1 MRKTNLFYTDG
12 PDSKFLTFSNYTESL
27 TGNFISTDTKIF
39 PSTFLCLYIE
49 KLNDENGRI
58 DAEKK
63 KEFINK
69 YLVGY
74 YENKL
79 AVLHDIAKYNNENP
93 EKYIKPLSYLLK
105 TISMFINEG
114 SEEGN
119 EESIQINYIND
130 ITEQDYNG
138 SYTDTICIVDF
149 NKYYILDQISSSD
162 NQNYK
167 IASVTENIDRL
178 HGWNESQL
186 SSWFSD
192 QVPEPIYDN
201 TEDNTGIYCYNDN
214 EFDSM
219 QLLLSTNISDS
230 EKTNKIKFNVIIP
243 LYDVTNMNY
252 HTNETFLEDYK
263 DTLSID
269 LKDDTYRKYVPL
281 GIWFADK
288 TVELYKDTQTG
299 FTQTWSL
306 VISSQFKP
314 FPYAKM
320 QVNDPNEKTNSNAF
334 PTFAMILSRQNEILD
349 KFQYLENLISEQNN
363 VIAKIRSDIQHI
375 NTIENVDNIKKNF
388 IEYEYNMTN
397 KFNDL
402 KQEVYNTLNNLRWKG
417 AE

>member
-1 MRKTNLFYTDG
+1 
-12 PDSKFLTFSNYTESL
+12 
-27 TGNFISTDTKIF
+27 
-39 PSTFLCLYIE
+39 
-49 KLNDENGRI
+49 
-58 DAEKK
+58 
-63 KEFINK
+63 
-69 YLVGY
+69 
-74 YENKL
+74 
-79 AVLHDIAKYNNENP
+79 
-93 EKYIKPLSYLLK
+93 
-105 TISMFINEG
+105 
-114 SEEGN
+114 
-119 EESIQINYIND
+119 
-130 ITEQDYNG
+130 
-138 SYTDTICIVDF
+138 
-149 NKYYILDQISSSD
+149 
-162 NQNYK
+162 
-167 IASVTENIDRL
+167 
-178 HGWNESQL
+178 
-186 SSWFSD
+186 
-192 QVPEPIYDN
+192 
-201 TEDNTGIYCYNDN
+201 
-214 EFDSM
+214 M
-219 QLLLSTNISDS
+219 QLILSTNISDS

-402 KQEVYNTLNNLRWKG
+402 KQEVYNILNNLRWKV